1 MCALTEPESSN
12 TSQPVASEWEN
23 WFQSVLPLLCPS
35 KGRNSHT
42 DAARGSSSCPGLLME
57 PLKVKG
63 GIIKE
68 GVLYLHLPSL
78 RTQRVFMLFR

>member
-1 MCALTEPESSN
+1 
-12 TSQPVASEWEN
+12 
-23 WFQSVLPLLCPS
+23 
-35 KGRNSHT
+35 
-42 DAARGSSSCPGLLME
+42 ME

-78 RTQRVFMLFR
+78 KTQIVHVIVDSDIMKGNMKVNEALHWDSQGPVLDTRTR